1 MSLKFDLKIFSA
13 LLMIGLV
20 MACSTEDAG
29 ILPGVEDPETPPP
42 PPSSSALS
50 LPANNEAC
58 EGGQGVSSST
68 ATVSFSWSAATNA
81 TSYDLSVT
89 NGATNAVSTKNN
101 ITGTSTTIDL
111 ERGQTYSWKV
121 TSKNKSSSTADSPTW
136 SFTLASMPGVST
148 LSLPENNQDCEVGEV
163 NGDVASVSFS
173 WKIAENT
180 DYYELVLIN
189 QNTNEPSIFTPS
201 EDLDPDPDIFST
213 SIELDRAQAY
223 TWKVVAKNCVNSNTS
238 EEWEFY
244 LAGEAEQNAAPF
256 AASAVSPTPGS
267 TATPTEG
274 KVTIEWDAS
283 DPDEDALTYTLEV
296 STSDSFAAADTTS
309 FADLTEKSQ
318 AVDVTSGVYYWRVT
332 VADES
337 ISVTSDVF
345 SFRVE

>member
-1 MSLKFDLKIFSA
+1 MITTRFSLNVLLMA
-13 LLMIGLV
+13 LLVGFLFS
-20 MACSTEDAG
+20 CSTDDAG
-29 ILPGVEDPETPPP
+29 ILPGEPDPVAPPP
-42 PPSSSALS
+42 PPSASALS

-58 EGGQGVSSST
+58 EAGQGSSPST

-81 TSYDLSVT
+81 TAYDLTVT
-89 NGATNAVSTKNN
+89 NTTTNAVAGTKNN
-101 ITGTSTTIDL
+101 VTSTSTTLDL

-121 TSKNKSSSTADSPTW
+121 TSKNNSTSTADSPSW
-136 SFTLASMPGVST
+136 SFSLASMPGVSA
-148 LSLPENNQDCEVGEV
+148 LSLPENDKACEVGEV
-163 NGDVASVSFS
+163 NGNLAAVSFS
-173 WKIAENT
+173 WEAAENS
-180 DYYELVLIN
+180 DLYDIVLTN
-189 QNTNEPSIFTPS
+189 QTTNESTTFS
-201 EDLDPDPDIFST
+201 DIEST
-213 SIELDRAQAY
+213 ETSLELERAHAY
-223 TWKVVAKNCVNSNTS
+223 TWKVIAKNCANANENGAT
-238 EEWEFY
+238 WQFY

-267 TATPTEG
+267 TATPTES

-309 FADLTEKSQ
+309 FADLTDKSQ

>member
-136 SFTLASMPGVST
+136 SFTLASMPGVSS
-148 LSLPENNQDCEVGEV
+148 LSLPENDKACEIGEV
-163 NGDVASVSFS
+163 NGNLAAVSFS
-173 WKIAENT
+173 WEAAENS
-180 DYYELVLIN
+180 DLYDIVLTN
-189 QNTNEPSIFTPS
+189 QTTNESTTFS
-201 EDLDPDPDIFST
+201 DIEGTET
-213 SIELDRAQAY
+213 SLELERAHAY
-223 TWKVVAKNCVNSNTS
+223 TWKVIAKNCANSNENGPT
-238 EEWEFY
+238 WQFY

-283 DPDEDALTYTLEV
+283 DPDEDELSYTLEV

>member
-136 SFTLASMPGVST
+136 SFTLASMPGVSS
-148 LSLPENNQDCEVGEV
+148 LSLPENDKACEVGEV
-163 NGDVASVSFS
+163 NGNLAAVSFS
-173 WKIAENT
+173 WEAAENS
-180 DYYELVLIN
+180 DLYDIVLTN
-189 QNTNEPSIFTPS
+189 KTTNESTTFS
-201 EDLDPDPDIFST
+201 DIEGTET
-213 SIELDRAQAY
+213 SLELERAHAY
-223 TWKVVAKNCVNSNTS
+223 TWKVIAKNCANGNENGTS
-238 EEWEFY
+238 WQFY

-296 STSDSFAAADTTS
+296 STSVSFAAADTTS